1 MKTSKKT
8 KSQSNKP
15 NNMLTPSELSYLKK
29 GMQEAT
35 ERARKKGLKIYGEP
49 DTSSSKPNNMLTPSE
64 INLVKKDLQEFGERL
79 KKEGLKVYGED

>member
-29 GMQEAT
+29 GIQENR
-35 ERARKKGLKIYGEP
+35 ERAKKRGIKIYGEP
-49 DTSSSKPNNMLTPSE
+49 DTSSSKPNNILTPAE
-64 INLVKKDLQEFGERL
+64 INLIKKDLQEHREIA
-79 KKEGLKVYGED
+79 KKRGIKIYGED